1 MQKQILPS
9 ESIDY
14 ALETYLPQVQVRSQL
29 IYTIILLAV
38 IGALVALPFIYVD
51 VSLQSP
57 GMIRTLSEK
66 TELKSLVSGR
76 IRRANVM
83 ENQMVQAGDT
93 LFAVD
98 ADELQ
103 TQLNLSVFDEQE
115 TSQRI
120 ADLKRL
126 QSISGWNLYDD
137 HRLNTGLYAQQ
148 LNLLRSQVQE
158 NIFAQQKI
166 ENELASDRKL
176 YEERIISKREL
187 DNKEYELTKLKAE
200 NASLFQRQI
209 SQWEADLNQLRLQ
222 NRQRQSEREQLSEQ
236 KRFYTVTAPVS
247 GHFQQVNGKYE
258 GSYVQ
263 SGESL
268 GIISPDSSVLAEC
281 YVSPNDV
288 GLLKEGMT
296 VRFQIDAFNYNEWGL
311 VNGKITEVAQDFV
324 LVNDQPVFKVKCVL
338 DKTTLSL
345 KTGYTASLKKG
356 MTLQARFIVTR
367 RSLFQLLYDKVDD
380 WVNPRVKSS

>member
-9 ESIDY
+9 EAIDSV
-14 ALETYLPQVQVRSQL
+14 LETYLPKVQVRSQL
-29 IYTIILLAV
+29 IYSIILLAV
-38 IGALVALPFIYVD
+38 TGVLIALPFIDVD

-57 GMIRTLSEK
+57 GMLRPLNEK

-76 IRRANVM
+76 VRTANVM
-83 ENQMVQAGDT
+83 ENQMVQVGDT
-93 LFAVD
+93 LFTVD
-98 ADELQ
+98 ADELE

-120 ADLKRL
+120 ADLRRL
-126 QSISGWNLYDD
+126 KGITSRNLYDD
-137 HRLNTGLYAQQ
+137 HRLDTGLYAQQ

-166 ENELASDRKL
+166 ETELVSDRKL
-176 YEERIISKREL
+176 YEEKIISKREL

-200 NASLFQRQI
+200 NGSLFQRQV

-222 NRQRQSEREQLSEQ
+222 NRQKQSEREQLSEQ
-236 KRFYTVTAPVS
+236 KRFYIVTAPVS
-247 GHFQQVNGKYE
+247 GHLQQLIGKYE

-263 SGESL
+263 TGESL

-281 YVSPNDV
+281 YVSPKDI

-296 VRFQIDAFNYNEWGL
+296 VRFQVDAFNYNEWGL

-324 LVNDQPVFKVKCVL
+324 LVNDQPVFKVKCAL
-338 DKTTLSL
+338 DKATLSL
-345 KTGYTASLKKG
+345 KSGYTASLKNHHFSK
-356 MTLQARFIVTR
+356 
-367 RSLFQLLYDKVDD
+367 
-380 WVNPRVKSS
+380 